1 MKQLKCIVAAL
12 ALAAC
17 SQPAAVVTDDLAVV
31 DVEGAV
37 AAMDGLRLSDLGDS
51 VRYVPL
57 ETNDSCLIGRN
68 PSVQVLDGYILVS
81 SGGNVFSFDGQDGRF
96 VAKIGHRG
104 EDPQAYSSASAYY
117 NEGDGLLYF
126 VRYPDR
132 LQLYDLCG
140 HYRGSLKVPVPPEMP
155 TAYAFSDSLI
165 VGYYANVAQMNAHA
179 RALLLFDR
187 AGQGCDT
194 VSSLLPMLPPM
205 GLQDISS
212 ISVKKFGNGGMILTR
227 FQDGSVSANLMG
239 SNLWSHVGHV
249 RFKESFCDTIYNVV
263 DNRLQPAVAFRTG
276 RWHFPAG
283 ERANGEG
290 SDDKILPMC
299 VLEGTETLFFQC
311 VRGLYADRPETLNGI
326 YNRRTQTTRMAP
338 ESEGLADDIN
348 GFLPFRH
355 TASTAQGGYA
365 SLLLPDDILPWLDEH
380 PEARSNPALAPLS
393 GIGEEDN
400 PVVVIV
406 CRK

>member
-81 SGGNVFSFDGQDGRF
+81 SGGNVFSFDGQDGHF

-104 EDPQAYSSASAYY
+104 EDLQAYSSASAYY

-132 LQLYDLCG
+132 LQMYDLCG
-140 HYRGSLKVPVPPEMP
+140 HYRGSLKVPIPPEMP
-155 TAYAFSDSLI
+155 TAYAFSDSVI
-165 VGYYANVAQMNAHA
+165 VGYYANLAQMNAHA

-205 GLQDISS
+205 EVQDISS

-239 SNLWSHVGHV
+239 SNLWNHAGHV

-299 VLEGTETLFFQC
+299 ILEGAETIFFQC

-338 ESEGLADDIN
+338 EAEGLADDIN
-348 GFLPFRH
+348 GFLPFRP

-380 PEARSNPALAPLS
+380 PEARSNLALAPLL

>member
-81 SGGNVFSFDGQDGRF
+81 SGGNVFSFDGQDGHF

-132 LQLYDLCG
+132 LQVYDLRG
-140 HYRGSLKVPVPPEMP
+140 HYRGSLKVPIPPEMP
-155 TAYAFSDSLI
+155 TAYAFSDSVI
-165 VGYYANVAQMNAHA
+165 VGYYANLAQMNAHA
-179 RALLLFDR
+179 RALLLFGR

-239 SNLWSHVGHV
+239 SNLWNHAGHV

-299 VLEGTETLFFQC
+299 ILEGVETIFFQC
-311 VRGLYADRPETLNGI
+311 VRGLYDDRPETLNGI

-348 GFLPFRH
+348 GFLPFRP
-355 TASTAQGGYA
+355 TASTAQGGYV

-380 PEARSNPALAPLS
+380 PEARSNPALAPLL
-393 GIGEEDN
+393 GIVEEDN

>member
-140 HYRGSLKVPVPPEMP
+140 RYRGSLKVPVPPEMP

-239 SNLWSHVGHV
+239 SNLWSHAGHV

-299 VLEGTETLFFQC
+299 ILEGAETIFFQC

-348 GFLPFRH
+348 GFLPFRP

-380 PEARSNPALAPLS
+380 PEARSNPALAPLL

>member
-17 SQPAAVVTDDLAVV
+17 SHPAAVVTDDLAVV
-31 DVEGAV
+31 DVEEAV
-37 AAMDGLRLSDLGDS
+37 AAMDGLKVSDLGDS

-81 SGGNVFSFDGQDGRF
+81 SGGNVFSFDGQDGHF

-155 TAYAFSDSLI
+155 TAYAFSDSVI
-165 VGYYANVAQMNAHA
+165 VGYYANLAQMNAHA
-179 RALLLFDR
+179 RALLLFGR

-239 SNLWSHVGHV
+239 SNLWNHAGHV

-299 VLEGTETLFFQC
+299 ILEGVETIFFQC
-311 VRGLYADRPETLNGI
+311 VRGLYDDRPETLNGI

-348 GFLPFRH
+348 GFLPFRP
-355 TASTAQGGYA
+355 TASTAQGGYV

-380 PEARSNPALAPLS
+380 PEARSNPALAPLL

>member
-239 SNLWSHVGHV
+239 SNLWSHAGHV

-348 GFLPFRH
+348 HFLPFRP

-380 PEARSNPALAPLS
+380 PEARSNPALAPLL

>member
-17 SQPAAVVTDDLAVV
+17 SHPAAVVTDDLAVV

-37 AAMDGLRLSDLGDS
+37 AAMDELRLSDLGDS

-239 SNLWSHVGHV
+239 SNLWNHAGHV
-249 RFKESFCDTIYNVV
+249 RFKESFCDTIYNVAG
-263 DNRLQPAVAFRTG
+263 NRLQPAVAFRTG
-276 RWHFPAG
+276 RWHFPAE

-290 SDDKILPMC
+290 SHDKILPMC
-299 VLEGTETLFFQC
+299 ILEGTEALFFQC
-311 VRGLYADRPETLNGI
+311 VRGLYDDRPETLNGI

-348 GFLPFRH
+348 GFLPFRP

-380 PEARSNPALAPLS
+380 PEARSNPALAPLL